1 MSQPAVSF
9 QIRALEERLGHR
21 LLDRSG
27 RRVRLTEAGEVV
39 YRYAR
44 RMIGLEAELEREMGE
59 IGTRVSGRLVLGRPP
74 GRGRCCCRGCSGRS
88 TRRTRTC
95 KVSLVV
101 SDTQTVC
108 ERVLDDE
115 LELGVV
121 GAARPHRG
129 LVFEPFV
136 RDELVAIVPPGHP
149 LAERGSVSLEELAAE
164 PMLIQQEGSGVR
176 SVVEAALRESGVRDR
191 DLKVAME
198 LGLQQSVKA
207 AVLDGFGI
215 TVISRLAVERELA
228 DGEPGGPRAR
238 GSRAGAAL
246 LRRAARRA
254 DPQAGHPGVRR
265 VRPRG
270 ARRHGRAR
278 IGLITIP
285 YHAGSAG
292 SVGSPRVEPLRRTLR
307 RARGGIG
314 RRRHVGGRQRGGRR
328 RIGDRDDQV
337 GPRGRQHRARPGRD
351 PGRDGRR
358 RLARVALRGHLRR
371 RPPCRAAR
379 ARAPARRA
387 GARRHRVAR
396 ASSA

>member
-1 MSQPAVSF
+1 VDLRQLLTFRTVVDKGSFSQAAEELEVSQPAVSF
-9 QIRALEERLGHR
+9 QIRALEDRLGHR

-59 IGTRVSGRLVLGRPP
+59 IGTRVSGRLVLGSSTGP
-74 GRGRCCCRGCSGRS
+74 GEVLLPRLLGAFHEAHPEV
-88 TRRTRTC
+88 

-121 GAARPHRG
+121 GAARPQRG

-149 LAERGSVSLEELAAE
+149 LADRGSVTLEELAAE

-176 SVVEAALRESGVRDR
+176 SVVESALRESGVRDR
-191 DLKVAME
+191 DLRVAME

-228 DGEPGGPRAR
+228 DGSLVALALEG
-238 GSRAGAAL
+238 AGLERSFFA
-246 LRRAARRA
+246 
-254 DPQAGHPGVRR
+254 VR
-265 VRPRG
+265 
-270 ARRHGRAR
+270 
-278 IGLITIP
+278 
-285 YHAGSAG
+285 HAGRT
-292 SVGSPRVEPLRRTLR
+292 PKRVTQ
-307 RARGGIG
+307 AF
-314 RRRHVGGRQRGGRR
+314 V
-328 RIGDRDDQV
+328 DF
-337 GPRGRQHRARPGRD
+337 
-351 PGRDGRR
+351 
-358 RLARVALRGHLRR
+358 ARVALGDM
-371 RPPCRAAR
+371 A
-379 ARAPARRA
+379 APA
-387 GARRHRVAR
+387 
-396 ASSA
+396 STP

>member
-1 MSQPAVSF
+1 VDLRQLLTFRTVVDKGSFSQAAEELEVSQPAVSF

-59 IGTRVSGRLVLGRPP
+59 IGTRVSGRLVLGSSTGP
-74 GRGRCCCRGCSGRS
+74 GEVLLPRLLGAFHEAHPEV
-88 TRRTRTC
+88 

-121 GAARPHRG
+121 GAARPQRG

-149 LAERGSVSLEELAAE
+149 LADRGSVTLEELAAE

-176 SVVEAALRESGVRDR
+176 SVVESALRESGVRDR

-228 DGEPGGPRAR
+228 DGSLVALALEG
-238 GSRAGAAL
+238 AGLERSFFA
-246 LRRAARRA
+246 
-254 DPQAGHPGVRR
+254 VR
-265 VRPRG
+265 
-270 ARRHGRAR
+270 
-278 IGLITIP
+278 
-285 YHAGSAG
+285 HAGRT
-292 SVGSPRVEPLRRTLR
+292 PKRVTQ
-307 RARGGIG
+307 AF
-314 RRRHVGGRQRGGRR
+314 V
-328 RIGDRDDQV
+328 DF
-337 GPRGRQHRARPGRD
+337 
-351 PGRDGRR
+351 
-358 RLARVALRGHLRR
+358 ARVALGDM
-371 RPPCRAAR
+371 A
-379 ARAPARRA
+379 APA
-387 GARRHRVAR
+387 
-396 ASSA
+396 STP

>member
-1 MSQPAVSF
+1 MDLRQLLTFRTVVDKGSFSQAAEELEVSQPAVSF

-59 IGTRVSGRLVLGRPP
+59 IGTRVSGRLVLGSSTGP
-74 GRGRCCCRGCSGRS
+74 GEVLLPRLLGAFHEAHPEV
-88 TRRTRTC
+88 

-121 GAARPHRG
+121 GAARPQRG

-149 LAERGSVSLEELAAE
+149 LADRGSVTLEELAAE

-176 SVVEAALRESGVRDR
+176 SVVESALRESGVRDR

-228 DGEPGGPRAR
+228 DGSLVALALEG
-238 GSRAGAAL
+238 AGLERSFFA
-246 LRRAARRA
+246 
-254 DPQAGHPGVRR
+254 VR
-265 VRPRG
+265 
-270 ARRHGRAR
+270 
-278 IGLITIP
+278 
-285 YHAGSAG
+285 HAGRT
-292 SVGSPRVEPLRRTLR
+292 PKRVTQ
-307 RARGGIG
+307 AF
-314 RRRHVGGRQRGGRR
+314 V
-328 RIGDRDDQV
+328 DF
-337 GPRGRQHRARPGRD
+337 
-351 PGRDGRR
+351 
-358 RLARVALRGHLRR
+358 ARVALGDM
-371 RPPCRAAR
+371 A
-379 ARAPARRA
+379 APA
-387 GARRHRVAR
+387 
-396 ASSA
+396 STP

>member
-1 MSQPAVSF
+1 MDLRQLLTFRTVVDKGSFSQAAEELEVSQPAVSF

-59 IGTRVSGRLVLGRPP
+59 IGTRVSGRLVLGSSTGP
-74 GRGRCCCRGCSGRS
+74 GEVLLPRLLGAFHEAHPEV
-88 TRRTRTC
+88 

-121 GAARPHRG
+121 GAARPQRG

-149 LAERGSVSLEELAAE
+149 LADRGSVTLEELAAE

-176 SVVEAALRESGVRDR
+176 SVVESALRESGVRDR
-191 DLKVAME
+191 DLRVAME

-228 DGEPGGPRAR
+228 DG
-238 GSRAGAAL
+238 SLVAL
-246 LRRAARRA
+246 ALEGEGLERSFFA
-254 DPQAGHPGVRR
+254 VR
-265 VRPRG
+265 
-270 ARRHGRAR
+270 
-278 IGLITIP
+278 
-285 YHAGSAG
+285 HAGRT
-292 SVGSPRVEPLRRTLR
+292 PKRVTQ
-307 RARGGIG
+307 AF
-314 RRRHVGGRQRGGRR
+314 V
-328 RIGDRDDQV
+328 DF
-337 GPRGRQHRARPGRD
+337 
-351 PGRDGRR
+351 
-358 RLARVALRGHLRR
+358 ARVALGDM
-371 RPPCRAAR
+371 A
-379 ARAPARRA
+379 APA
-387 GARRHRVAR
+387 
-396 ASSA
+396 STP